1 MLHQPHAKFLLNVPK
16 GKEAG
21 TETGNNEGFDRVGA
35 SHLKLLVQLSH
46 VYSAIVEYAF
56 QDSSRTCSRL
66 APDQRQ
72 SLKISWTF
80 HSFNRSSQLRVRDSS
95 GKDRNDFIRHKLL
108 KANPWTPLMALH
120 QTESHAVFSKVVQY
134 FFCVSND
141 ELKTGVRVVMTESN
155 EDPRHKMSGQSCARR
170 QFHSSRD
177 FSGLI

>member
-1 MLHQPHAKFLLNVPK
+1 MSQKERNPTPTPAMTRDLTASVLPTSNRWSNFLTFTPESLN
-16 GKEAG
+16 
-21 TETGNNEGFDRVGA
+21 T
-35 SHLKLLVQLSH
+35 L
-46 VYSAIVEYAF
+46 
-56 QDSSRTCSRL
+56 SRTARVCSRL

-72 SLKISWTF
+72 SLKISCTF
-80 HSFNRSSQLRVRDSS
+80 HSFNRPSQLRVRDSS

-120 QTESHAVFSKVVQY
+120 QTESHAVFSKVVQH